1 MKKIAV
7 LAITK
12 NGIEIG
18 LKLKEYFSDFEIFA
32 PTKFSNDNEKI
43 QWYENSTT
51 QKIVDLFKNND
62 GIICLFSLGAV
73 IRLLAPHIKDKK
85 TDPAV
90 IVIDDNANFVISVLS
105 GHLGGANELS
115 NEIAE
120 KMGSTP
126 IITTAADVN
135 KTIAVDLVGREFG
148 WKINDDSNVTRI
160 SAFMVNKEKIGVF
173 QNIGKKE
180 WWKGK
185 LPENITFFSDM
196 KELKDSDS
204 KAYLIITNDEINDE
218 EVEKAVISLLKH
230 IPGNTILID
239 HFLDRCQEAEVDAIF
254 DGENFHIMGV
264 MEHIEPAGIH
274 SGDSNAVLPAF
285 NLTPLVVETMEYYS
299 EKIAR
304 ALNIKGLI
312 NIQFA
317 IKDGKVYVIEA
328 NPRASRTTPFIA
340 KAYQIPYLNIATK
353 VMLGANKLTDFT
365 MDKKLEGYA
374 IKEPVF
380 SFEKFPGVNKELGP
394 EMKSTGEAIRF
405 IKDLRDPYFRT
416 LYKERSM
423 NLSK

>member
-18 LKLKEYFSDFEIFA
+18 LKLKEYFSNFEIFA
-32 PTKFSNDNEKI
+32 PIKFSNDNEKI
-43 QWYENSTT
+43 QWYDNSTT

-126 IITTAADVN
+126 VITTAADVN

-148 WKINDDSNVTRI
+148 WKIDGDSNVTRI
-160 SAFMVNKEKIGVF
+160 SAFMVNKEKIGIF

-185 LPENITFFSDM
+185 LPENITFFSNIED
-196 KELKDSDS
+196 LKDSDS
-204 KAYLIITNDEINDE
+204 KGYLIITNDQINDE
-218 EVEKAVISLLKH
+218 DILKDSVVYRVPDLVIGIGLHWDTSKETILNGVNETLEKFELKQNQIAKFVSIKKDKDIIGLIELGKEMDIPVEYIDREELATVSAPNPSKTVQAFEGTASVSEAAAIKSSQGELIVEKQKF
-230 IPGNTILID
+230 P
-239 HFLDRCQEAEVDAIF
+239 
-254 DGENFHIMGV
+254 
-264 MEHIEPAGIH
+264 P
-274 SGDSNAVLPAF
+274 
-285 NLTPLVVETMEYYS
+285 NLTVA
-299 EKIAR
+299 IAR
-304 ALNIKGLI
+304 IIK
-312 NIQFA
+312 
-317 IKDGKVYVIEA
+317 
-328 NPRASRTTPFIA
+328 
-340 KAYQIPYLNIATK
+340 
-353 VMLGANKLTDFT
+353 
-365 MDKKLEGYA
+365 
-374 IKEPVF
+374 
-380 SFEKFPGVNKELGP
+380 
-394 EMKSTGEAIRF
+394 
-405 IKDLRDPYFRT
+405 
-416 LYKERSM
+416 
-423 NLSK
+423 